1 MKTFIIKSLLTSP
14 PEADQ
19 REGINPYLV
28 RPYLDGRGKRRFF
41 KYDALF
47 MHSLVK

>member
-19 REGINPYLV
+19 KEGINPYLV
-28 RPYLDGRGKRRFF
+28 RPYLDGRGKVKF
-41 KYDALF
+41 LNM
-47 MHSLVK
+47 MHYLCTT